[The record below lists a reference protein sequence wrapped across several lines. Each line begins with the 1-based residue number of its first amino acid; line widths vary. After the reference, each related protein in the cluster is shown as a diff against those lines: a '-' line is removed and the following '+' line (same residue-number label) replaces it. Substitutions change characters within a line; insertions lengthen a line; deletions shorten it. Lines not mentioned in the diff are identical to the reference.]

1 MAELIVKYPDR
12 TAEHFS
18 ISRLRITIGR
28 SARNDLCI
36 PDPFASRVHAEVR
49 HQGDEYVLQ
58 DLGSANGTLYNGSVV
73 EAPIH
78 LTRGGRI
85 QIGETEIFF
94 NDAQFPLSSGAT
106 MITDNSSSVPEATI
120 SLSST
125 GRTTSGLLEAIED
138 ARTQSD
144 ETSRVAHQ
152 SDLLALISKISVALL
167 DTATLNETLDQIVS
181 MVFQAV
187 PADRSM
193 IMMRDEKNPDL
204 KVAVARLRDRAGEVG
219 EIRIS
224 RSVIDEVV
232 TNGKS
237 VLTSDAQAD
246 PRFMGGTVML
256 QGVRSV
262 LAVPLGVGEKVFGIV
277 YADSPL
283 AEGRFT
289 EDHLKVLTTLASVAA
304 IRVQNARLM
313 EQQMERVRLERELQV
328 ASEIQQR
335 FQPAS
340 APIVAGYELQG
351 ISFPCYEIGGDY
363 YDFIQRE
370 DGRLIVALGDVSGK
384 GPSAALLMS
393 SLHAAVH
400 AHSESHNS
408 LAKMIGAVN
417 RYLVDST
424 PANRFVT
431 LFYAELDPK
440 NGSLA
445 FLNAGHN
452 PPLICHAGGTME
464 QLAAG
469 GLPLGI
475 MANADFREG
484 KTRLHPGDV
493 LVIYSDGVSEAVN
506 PKGEEF
512 GPTRLYETV
521 SRNLERA
528 VVVLSNPNP
537 VEMTRRWLTDS
548 ARAWATLD
556 VLFADAKGKD
566 ERAGRCTWR
575 GVTGQLH
582 GEIKRVLEI
591 EYAHMMTGTGAKQ
604 AADRLRRDC
613 DELSI
618 DVAAADALRRALG
631 DADMDEKK
639 DWFSTYLQQCF
650 ALAEYMHRNVLG
662 LNQIL
667 SDHEAM
673 RYTTAMSCA
682 VRNAPAPRTA

>member
-49 HQGDEYVLQ
+49 HEGDEYVLQ

-120 SLSST
+120 SLAST

-144 ETSRVAHQ
+144 ETSRVARQ

-193 IMMRDEKNPDL
+193 IMMRDEKSPDL

-363 YDFIQRE
+363 YDFIQR
-370 DGRLIVALGDVSGK
+370 DNGKLIVALGDVSGK
-384 GPSAALLMS
+384 GPAAALLMS

-400 AHSESHNS
+400 AHSDTHDS

-440 NGSLA
+440 EGALA

-452 PPLICHAGGTME
+452 PPLIVHAGGTME

-512 GPTRLYETV
+512 GPTRLYEV
-521 SRNLERA
+521 VARNLDASAAGIRDRIESA
-528 VVVLSNPNP
+528 
-537 VEMTRRWLTDS
+537 LTK
-548 ARAWATLD
+548 
-556 VLFADAKGKD
+556 F
-566 ERAGRCTWR
+566 C
-575 GVTGQLH
+575 Q
-582 GEIKRVLEI
+582 
-591 EYAHMMTGTGAKQ
+591 GTP
-604 AADRLRRDC
+604 AADDITLVICKR
-613 DELSI
+613 
-618 DVAAADALRRALG
+618 
-631 DADMDEKK
+631 
-639 DWFSTYLQQCF
+639 
-650 ALAEYMHRNVLG
+650 LAESAEV
-662 LNQIL
+662 I
-667 SDHEAM
+667 
-673 RYTTAMSCA
+673 
-682 VRNAPAPRTA
+682 APAAT